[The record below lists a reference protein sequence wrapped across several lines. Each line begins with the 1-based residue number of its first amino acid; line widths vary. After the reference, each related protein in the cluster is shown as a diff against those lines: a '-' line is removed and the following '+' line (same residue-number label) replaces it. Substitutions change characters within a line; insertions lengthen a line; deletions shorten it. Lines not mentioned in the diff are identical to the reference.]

1 MRREMR
7 DKVIKALLGG
17 EREEKERTEERREEK
32 EESSEEPGLMTCWG
46 DIEMLSEKPW

>member
-17 EREEKERTEERREEK
+17 ERERRGGEKRRRRK
-32 EESSEEPGLMTCWG
+32 VVKNPV
-46 DIEMLSEKPW
+46 